1 MLRSSNSTRRA
12 MTARAPAS
20 VAGVGRGVRPGRRLP
35 IDPYNR
41 PSTQPPPP
49 PMRRY
54 AGHRLGALGYGRR
67 ERRLLFVRLFPRL
80 VDATA
85 YVARAAERHVCAASS
100 KCYGS
105 QTVESG
111 KAIRPGMTGFPRRIF
126 VSQCSADVSTYRCRS
141 VVIFSSVAKPS
152 DRTCSISLTKKP
164 QLPRIAQALIDALRA
179 RALPAR
185 FRQSRCGRS
194 GETPSVMRGASLS
207 SCRTRLRSISSV
219 LVVRSPPKPHL
230 EPGFDREGLDEVS
243 AVGDVLIN
251 SPRIGAVAPSRVSK
265 LVDRAQELGPIVGAG
280 RDIRLRRR
288 PAPGCSRP
296 SGRQWARASA

>member
-1 MLRSSNSTRRA
+1 VRQLASPGSVEEFGQVVVCRSIPIIVVDAAAPASDAPLCWTSTRCARLRK
-12 MTARAPAS
+12 ARAPTTFC
-20 VAGVGRGVRPGRRLP
+20 PL
-35 IDPYNR
+35 I
-41 PSTQPPPP
+41 
-49 PMRRY
+49 
-54 AGHRLGALGYGRR
+54 
-67 ERRLLFVRLFPRL
+67 PRL

-179 RALPAR
+179 R
-185 FRQSRCGRS
+185 
-194 GETPSVMRGASLS
+194 GA
-207 SCRTRLRSISSV
+207 
-219 LVVRSPPKPHL
+219 
-230 EPGFDREGLDEVS
+230 
-243 AVGDVLIN
+243 
-251 SPRIGAVAPSRVSK
+251 PRAFANP
-265 LVDRAQELGPIVGAG
+265 GAG
-280 RDIRLRRR
+280 ARGRRR
-288 PAPGCSRP
+288 V
-296 SGRQWARASA
+296 